1 MQNGHF
7 EEIDFTRDSFEDVL
21 AKDKRY
27 AANAY
32 AYLMAV
38 LGNLDPE
45 NRPVHIHDILDEF
58 RMFANEQYGVFA
70 LFVLGEWGLSEFGD
84 VSEMIF
90 NLVESKRLNRD
101 DFDIPESY
109 GYEYDFKSAFSDP
122 YDYGED

>member
-1 MQNGHF
+1 MQGGRI

-21 AKDKRY
+21 ARDKRY

-38 LGNLDPE
+38 LGNIGPE
-45 NRPVHIHDILDEF
+45 NRPIHIHDILDEF
-58 RMFANEQYGVFA
+58 RIFAIEQYGVLA
-70 LFVLGEWGLSEFGD
+70 LHVMNEWGLSEFGD

-101 DFDIPESY
+101 DFEVPESY
-109 GYEYDFKSAFSDP
+109 GYEYDFKSAFSDM
-122 YDYGED
+122 YDCGGE